1 MYAIDEAGPDEQG
14 DEVVEQEEE
23 SDEERDNEDD
33 PGQSWSAL
41 TLDVL

>member
-23 SDEERDNEDD
+23 SGEESDDEDD
-33 PGQSWSAL
+33 PGQSRSVL
-41 TLDVL
+41 TLDAS